1 MMKMR
6 MAKMRLAAD
15 DAAGDGAYDDR
26 DQENT
31 AGGGGDRED
40 EKNINLHR
48 MCRHEADVRRNDL
61 P

>member
-1 MMKMR
+1 
-6 MAKMRLAAD
+6 MRLAAD

-31 AGGGGDRED
+31 AGGGGGRED